1 LSRSGVKLEASGLF
15 ELHVYPLPA
24 EFAKEKYSFV
34 CSILAATAVANES
47 APWPKFRSL
56 DDFPLIFSYH
66 EKTTV
71 RIAVNLLNSG
81 PPGLRRGCPEWRSS
95 GYRIYETGRI
105 GSNRV

>member
-56 DDFPLIFSYH
+56 DDFPLIFSYRWEDDCAH
-66 EKTTV
+66 RCQSPEL
-71 RIAVNLLNSG
+71 RS
-81 PPGLRRGCPEWRSS
+81 PRPSPGLPGMTIEWVSNLRDRSD
-95 GYRIYETGRI
+95 RI
-105 GSNRV
+105 